1 MEMGKYQIDYT
12 ELSIHILDDGSV
24 LVKDTEKNNY
34 YIVAKGITEGPYKTG
49 DPKVAGFQVTE
60 KDENEIDPKDYLVE
74 YSNYITRSGEKL
86 LITFNGKKYG
96 PYSLISRF
104 SVSKLKDKFV
114 AVVTENQIMTPDII
128 AKYEELGKNLK
139 TDQEKMQLSIKMSEE
154 IQQKTAKYGPQSDG
168 PIYFTNITGASF
180 NKELIYVV

>member
-1 MEMGKYQIDYT
+1 MPIV
-12 ELSIHILDDGSV
+12 I
-24 LVKDTEKNNY
+24 KNNY
-34 YIVAKGITEGPYKTG
+34 YIVAKGITEGPYKRG

-74 YSNYITRSGEKL
+74 YCNYITRSGEKL